1 MAVEAHSQAIA
12 AISSAKISGYLGLV
26 AAFEYLNI
34 PLEQMAILA
43 ALMGIDFL
51 TGVAKQYRIDK
62 SQIKSHLAW
71 L

>member
-1 MAVEAHSQAIA
+1 MTGVNQQAVA

-34 PLEQMAILA
+34 PLEQMGILA

>member
-1 MAVEAHSQAIA
+1 MTGVNQQAVA

-34 PLEQMAILA
+34 PLEQMGILA
-43 ALMGIDFL
+43 LLMLIDFI
-51 TGVAKQYRIDK
+51 TGIAKQYRIDK
-62 SQIKSHLAW
+62 TQIKSHLAW